1 MDLRSTWRESQ
12 QVRRGVMG
20 AISGAIAG
28 ITAASLE
35 GVGTFQR
42 YGVALLI
49 GLIVFIAL
57 KLLLD

>member
-1 MDLRSTWRESQ
+1 MGLRSAWRDNQ
-12 QVRRGVMG
+12 QVRRGVIG

-35 GVGTFQR
+35 GGIAQR
-42 YGVALLI
+42 YGVAIVI

-57 KLLLD
+57 KLLVD

>member
-1 MDLRSTWRESQ
+1 MGLRSAWRDNQ
-12 QVRRGVMG
+12 QVRRGVIG

-35 GVGTFQR
+35 GGIAQL
-42 YGVALLI
+42 YGVAIVI

-57 KLLLD
+57 KLLVD

>member
-1 MDLRSTWRESQ
+1 MGLRSAWRDNQ
-12 QVRRGVMG
+12 QVRRGVIG

-35 GVGTFQR
+35 GGLVQR
-42 YGVALLI
+42 YGVAIVI

-57 KLLLD
+57 KLLVD